1 MATRW
6 CLCVIKR
13 WKGSVRP
20 ISHCSQLKEDTVPH
34 CFLWCLWDLQ
44 SCYTFCP
51 IILGQMKSF
60 ILLIQSH
67 IRACIMYRHTERL
80 LGENPLFSLFAWK
93 PEMFF
98 FFFFSIWQWSRF
110 ILTLNPSQ
118 SPESTRHISKV
129 SRICSICFWE
139 TDAVIGY
146 LTSLIKFSDLRH
158 KPWNI
163 LLMGKTLSVFMIS
176 GSPWDSTMGLKED
189 SYIRKIT
196 NAGFILFPDLFFL
209 FSTFIQ

>member
-1 MATRW
+1 MVP
-6 CLCVIKR
+6 LCNQAVER
-13 WKGSVRP
+13 VGAA
-20 ISHCSQLKEDTVPH
+20 HFT
-34 CFLWCLWDLQ
+34 LQ
-44 SCYTFCP
+44 P
-51 IILGQMKSF
+51 
-60 ILLIQSH
+60 
-67 IRACIMYRHTERL
+67 AER
-80 LGENPLFSLFAWK
+80 GYSTPLFSLVFMRFSVMLYVLSYNLRTNEELYFVNTISHTSLYHVSPYWTPAGWELPVLLVRMK
-93 PEMFF
+93 TRDVF

-146 LTSLIKFSDLRH
+146 FTSLIKFSDLRH

-196 NAGFILFPDLFFL
+196 NAGFILFPDLFF
-209 FSTFIQ
+209 